1 MAFVYVLR
9 SGDEELFKIGRT
21 RGDLEARIRQ
31 LATGNPH
38 RLTLF
43 DHIET
48 EYEAVCETY
57 LHRRLRSKRSGEGDA
72 REFFA
77 LSAVDLRDALRDAR
91 EFLAEFVPK
100 QREAE
105 RLAKEETNGILLKPG
120 HREWE
125 LYRRLLEVRESE
137 YSLSL
142 DRALLENQLK
152 LVIGKADGLEQ
163 VATWKSHAVKKF
175 DEAAFKLAEPELFEA
190 FVRASLQRKFRLQ

>member
-9 SGDEELFKIGRT
+9 SGEEELFKIGRT
-21 RGDLEARIRQ
+21 RGDLHARIRQ

-48 EYEAVCETY
+48 DYEALCETY
-57 LHRRLRSKRSGEGDA
+57 LHRRLRSRRSGEGAA
-72 REFFA
+72 REFFSLSTAA
-77 LSAVDLRDALRDAR
+77 LSDALQDAR

-105 RLAKEETNGILLKPG
+105 RLAKEESDGVLLKPG
-120 HREWE
+120 NQEWE
-125 LYRRLLEVRESE
+125 LYRRLLEIRESE

-152 LVIGKADGLEQ
+152 LAIGKADGLEQ
-163 VATWKSHAVKKF
+163 VATWKSHEVKKF
-175 DEAAFKLAEPELFEA
+175 DEAVFKLAEPRLFEA